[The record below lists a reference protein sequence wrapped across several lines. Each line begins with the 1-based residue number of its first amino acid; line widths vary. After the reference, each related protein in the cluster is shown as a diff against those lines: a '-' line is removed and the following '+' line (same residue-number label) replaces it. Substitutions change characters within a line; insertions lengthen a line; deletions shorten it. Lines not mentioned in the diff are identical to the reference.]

1 MTFLIGFGFGVVV
14 GFFVVVDLWLVVVF
28 GFLVVVALRVV
39 VVFGFFVVVLG
50 ALMIAPRLRKQ
61 TRRPTAGMIVQL
73 NACPTPGLW
82 GGPVAWVCRDAGP
95 EDS

>member
-1 MTFLIGFGFGVVV
+1 MTFLIGFGFGGAV
-14 GFFVVVDLWLVVVF
+14 GFFVVVGLWLVGAF

-50 ALMIAPRLRKQ
+50 GLMIAPQLREQ
-61 TRRPTAGMIVQL
+61 TRRPAAGTTVQR
-73 NACPTPGLW
+73 NACPTPGLQ